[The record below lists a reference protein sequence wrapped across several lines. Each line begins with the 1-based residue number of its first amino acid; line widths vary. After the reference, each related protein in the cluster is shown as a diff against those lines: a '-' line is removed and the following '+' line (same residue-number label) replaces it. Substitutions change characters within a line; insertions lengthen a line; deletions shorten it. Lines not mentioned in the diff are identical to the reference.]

1 MRFSFYAYSKFTP
14 LPHADHRAKPCNYC
28 LIMVL
33 RIIFLDSKNKILK
46 IGCRNRGF
54 PKIQKI
60 FFSKMSTLKMLKLR
74 QFSIF
79 FDGTGLK

>member
-1 MRFSFYAYSKFTP
+1 MRFSFFAYSKFTP

-60 FFSKMSTLKMLKLR
+60 FFFKNVNTQNAISSPVLN
-74 QFSIF
+74 IF
-79 FDGTGLK
+79 RWDRS